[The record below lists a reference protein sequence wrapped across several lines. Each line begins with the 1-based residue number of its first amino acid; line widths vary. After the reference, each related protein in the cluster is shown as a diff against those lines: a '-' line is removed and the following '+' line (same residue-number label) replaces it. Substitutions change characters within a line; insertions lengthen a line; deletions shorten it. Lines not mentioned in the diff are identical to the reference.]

1 MASILAI
8 DASSEACSVALW
20 RDGVIDES
28 FEISPRSHTK
38 RLLPMID
45 LLLNKHEITGTD
57 LDAIAFAAGP
67 GSFTGLRI
75 CLGVVQ
81 GLAFGWRCPVIP
93 ISTLQAMALT
103 AQRTLSLSVGESILV
118 ALDARMSEVYAGFYR
133 VESDAVSALS
143 DDAVLAPSLVEA
155 TFLASKPTATI
166 TAIGPGWHYPDM
178 PLIDG
183 ADARLEWYPHAQ
195 DVAVLAASAFAKGN
209 AIDAMTA
216 EPIYLRNTVSWKKRE
231 KKRVIAAEQSRNS
244 E

>member
-1 MASILAI
+1 MTSILAI

-20 RDGVIDES
+20 RDGVVDES
-28 FEISPRSHTK
+28 FEFSPRSHTK

-45 LLLNKHEITGTD
+45 ALFNKHEITGAA

-103 AQRTLSLSVGESILV
+103 AQRTLSLGAGESILV
-118 ALDARMSEVYAGFYR
+118 ALDARMSEVYAGFYQ
-133 VESDAVSALS
+133 VTSDTVVALS
-143 DDAVLAPSLVEA
+143 DDAVLTPSLVAA
-155 TFLASKPTATI
+155 TFLASKPAATVH
-166 TAIGPGWHYPDM
+166 AIGPGWHYPDM
-178 PLIDG
+178 PVLNG

-209 AIDAMTA
+209 AIDAMSA
-216 EPIYLRNTVSWKKRE
+216 EPIYLRNTVSWKKRK
-231 KKRVIAAEQSRNS
+231 KKRIVPTEPCRDS